1 MFSFFNSF
9 STSLKIALL
18 AWPFVALALT
28 FPLLVVQYMRLR
40 RLVFGRIIMVYLV
53 MLYALALLAFTLYPM
68 PDNPVQF
75 CSYHNIIPQIEWL
88 ESIMEFRYEGLRAV
102 LQVVMNVVFFMPLG
116 IFIRMMYKSRW
127 YLVIFLGLAI
137 SLTIETAQLTGGFGI
152 YPCSYRLFDV
162 DDLLLN
168 TCGGLIGYWLGFLM
182 PNLSNVERGSAITT
196 QPGLVRRL
204 VAFMI
209 DIFSSLAIIT
219 IIGISLYF
227 LAPQLAKDLSYE
239 SLIILTIL
247 NILIQLILP
256 LICKGRTIGGMLT
269 GISLDDIKRTQLHR
283 LTFYLARL
291 IYIGL
296 FFYADKLFAQ
306 NEVAIL
312 VGLVLIILTII
323 TWKKYKNL
331 PYKLIDIFWKN
342 HEKSII

>member
-75 CSYHNIIPQIEWL
+75 CSYHNIVPQIEWL

-102 LQVVMNVVFFMPLG
+102 LQVIMNVVFFMPLG
-116 IFIRMMYKSRW
+116 VFIRMMYKSRW
-127 YLVIFLGLAI
+127 YLVIFLGLVI

-209 DIFSSLAIIT
+209 DIFSSLAIIN
-219 IIGISLYF
+219 Y
-227 LAPQLAKDLSYE
+227 QD
-239 SLIILTIL
+239 
-247 NILIQLILP
+247 
-256 LICKGRTIGGMLT
+256 R
-269 GISLDDIKRTQLHR
+269 
-283 LTFYLARL
+283 
-291 IYIGL
+291 
-296 FFYADKLFAQ
+296 
-306 NEVAIL
+306 
-312 VGLVLIILTII
+312 
-323 TWKKYKNL
+323 
-331 PYKLIDIFWKN
+331 
-342 HEKSII
+342 KSVV

>member
-1 MFSFFNSF
+1 
-9 STSLKIALL
+9 
-18 AWPFVALALT
+18 
-28 FPLLVVQYMRLR
+28 
-40 RLVFGRIIMVYLV
+40 
-53 MLYALALLAFTLYPM
+53 
-68 PDNPVQF
+68 
-75 CSYHNIIPQIEWL
+75 
-88 ESIMEFRYEGLRAV
+88 
-102 LQVVMNVVFFMPLG
+102 
-116 IFIRMMYKSRW
+116 MMYKSRW

-227 LAPQLAKDLSYE
+227 LSPQLAKDLSYE

-269 GISLDDIKRTQLHR
+269 GISLDDIKRTKLHR

-291 IYIGL
+291 VYIGL

-306 NEVAIL
+306 SAVAVL
-312 VGLVLIILTII
+312 VSLVFIILTII
-323 TWKKYKNL
+323 SWKKYKNL